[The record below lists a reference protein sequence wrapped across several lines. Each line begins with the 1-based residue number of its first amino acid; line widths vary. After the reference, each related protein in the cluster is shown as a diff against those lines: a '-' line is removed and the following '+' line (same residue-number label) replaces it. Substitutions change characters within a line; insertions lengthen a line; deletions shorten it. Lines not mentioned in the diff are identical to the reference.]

1 MSIVSDHL
9 QKLLG
14 GQDSTWYGGYVNM
27 LKQLEGAFQSPKH
40 WVFEFL
46 QNAEDAGA
54 RRISIRLG
62 EDSLRILN
70 DGNTFRDD
78 DFYTICDVKS
88 RKLPSLGF
96 RGYIGIGFK
105 SIFRVTDSIE
115 VHSGNFHFR
124 FDKKYWDDHRRKG
137 VPASEWPW
145 EILPVEIDP
154 VGLKEGFTTGFFI
167 PLRSIRG
174 QEILEEIGQFLGSN
188 EFPKEAILLL
198 QKVDTIEVQTPL
210 LSFSITKETVKS
222 DPFPVGKNGKKEQVL
237 VKRQIVGQ
245 QNPDEAC
252 YVIFKTTASVQN
264 DVRQDADTERV
275 RRSEIVE
282 RELGVVFSLDSDN
295 NLQILAGKLAGV
307 YSFLPVEG
315 EETGLPFGIFGD
327 FIPQIGRDLIQYGV
341 KWNHWMCDEV
351 TKLFKQ
357 IVIIGFLV
365 DPQWKFFP
373 AELLGN
379 LQYSSLVGQGKE
391 FWDTKLGNPV
401 REFLESGALYPDREG
416 ITRRLSELFIT
427 TDEVLQICDKKTLET
442 LIGKKM
448 VHASI
453 EEKIKNKVEVVSIE
467 DLLRRTEFLDLIKGQ
482 PEKLADI
489 SIDTIYG
496 SIYDPQFLEPLKN
509 QPERL
514 ATAYRRAVDLNPY
527 RITGRQG
534 RDPIPLYKMPF
545 VLADDGKFYPPNQ
558 TVALELDFDSVPEFL
573 RAAVPILGEKK
584 RLHPKIAQDP
594 EAVKGLKECNLEV
607 INKQTVV
614 SRVGQ
619 LIGSIDTADDCPET
633 WQYPDDLIQATLFF
647 IAEGEGAIKLLVAED
662 GTLRDPTNLFVPGVM
677 SGVTLDWTSLWDAH
691 LVGHFQPIHKSYLI
705 KQWQELYGLQTEK
718 AFQYF
723 EELGVHGFSREK
735 DRSVIETAAYAIAEK
750 RLTSPAEGHS
760 IVRVTERDKLGY
772 DFECK
777 GHCGKVF
784 EVKGMTEPR
793 DVSLEPSEVRAAQQ
807 KKDDYILVCVY
818 NLPANVGCKQIPDPE
833 SIWEPV
839 ERAKVPKGKWL
850 VIGQRP
856 G

>member
-1 MSIVSDHL
+1 MSIVSRHL

-14 GQDSTWYGGYVNM
+14 ETDSTWYGGYVNM

-40 WVFEFL
+40 WVLEFL
-46 QNAEDAGA
+46 QNAEDAGS
-54 RRISIRLG
+54 RRILI
-62 EDSLRILN
+62 SLDEYSLCILN
-70 DGNTFRDD
+70 NGKAFRDD

-115 VHSGNFHFR
+115 VHSGKIHFR
-124 FDKKYWDDHRRKG
+124 FDKKYWDEDRRKG

-154 VGLKEGFTTGFFI
+154 VELKEGFTTGFFI

-174 QEILEEIGQFLGSN
+174 QEILEEIGQFLGSD

-222 DPFPVGKNGKKEQVL
+222 DTFPAGKNGKKEQIL

-252 YVIFKTTASVQN
+252 YLSFRTTVSVRE

-275 RRSEIVE
+275 RRTEIVE
-282 RELGVVFSLDSDN
+282 REIGVVFSLDSDN

-357 IVIIGFLV
+357 IVIKGFLA
-365 DPQWKFFP
+365 DPQWKVFP
-373 AELLGN
+373 AELLDN
-379 LQYSSLVGQGKE
+379 LQYSPLVGPGKE

-401 REFLESGALYPDREG
+401 REFLESEALYPDWEG
-416 ITRRLSELFIT
+416 ITRGLSELFST
-427 TDEVLQICDKKTLET
+427 TDEVLQICDKETLET
-442 LIGKKM
+442 LTGKKM

-453 EEKIKNKVEVVSIE
+453 EEKIQNKVEVVRIE
-467 DLLRRTEFLDLIKGQ
+467 DLLSRTEFLDLIKGQ

-489 SIDTIYG
+489 SISTIYG
-496 SIYDPQFLEPLKN
+496 IIYDPQFLEPLKN

-514 ATAYRRAVDLNPY
+514 VTVYRRAVDLTPY
-527 RITGRQG
+527 YIMGRKG
-534 RDPIPLYKMPF
+534 IDPIPLREVSF
-545 VLADDGKFYPPNQ
+545 VLADDGEFYPPNQ
-558 TVALELDFDSVPEFL
+558 TVALELDFNSVPEFL
-573 RAAVPILGEKK
+573 RTVAPILGEKK
-584 RLHPKIAQDP
+584 RLHPDIAVDP
-594 EAVKGLKECNLEV
+594 EAIKGLQNCGLQV
-607 INKQTVV
+607 INKQTIV
-614 SRVGQ
+614 SDVGQ
-619 LIGSIDTADDCPET
+619 FIENIDTADDCPKT

-647 IAEGEGAIKLLVAED
+647 IAEGGGPIKLLVAED
-662 GTLRDPTNLFVPGVM
+662 GTLRDPTNLFVPGV
-677 SGVTLDWTSLWDAH
+677 TLDWTSLWEAN
-691 LVGHFQPIHKSYLI
+691 LVGHFQPIHKGYLS
-705 KQWQELYGLQTEK
+705 KEWQEQYGLQTEK

-723 EELGVHGFSREK
+723 EELGAHGFSRDK
-735 DRSVIETAAYAIAEK
+735 DKSVIKTAAEAIAEK

-760 IVRVTERDKLGY
+760 IINVTERDKLGY
-772 DFECK
+772 DLECK

-793 DVSLEPSEVRAAQQ
+793 DIPLEPSEVTAAQQ

-818 NLPANVGCKQIPDPE
+818 NLPAHPHKVGYKQIPDPE
-833 SIWEPV
+833 SIWDPV

-850 VIGQRP
+850 VA
-856 G
+856 